1 MDSHLETL
9 AAEYRRRYRIN
20 EKTGRQKLNDLYKSF
35 VKEREGSL
43 LDIAAEVIAV
53 EMLFNQDRVHYES
66 ITPQLEEAHNLASSR
81 QSETMTLAERFEQL
95 SSESDEEREGFFN
108 HLKGKLF
115 EVRVRDQLNSGGRVG
130 DLQLG
135 PGQYAELASNPTNPG
150 VDMFIRNVD
159 GTTAEQLQLKATK
172 YVGPIKSALES
183 GNCGVVTTEEGTA
196 AAAEQMLGENVLNS
210 GISDEALSSEVKAPA
225 VDLIDSPLENFL
237 EATTP
242 ALPFL
247 IITVTEGRKVLVG
260 QQSFQQALNRSAD
273 RATRSLASMSV
284 NAILMLV
291 GAGYVTMPASLLTR
305 YSIDRAKIQ
314 YGLVKRV
321 QSNTTMISSLASS
334 R

>member
-9 AAEYRRRYRIN
+9 ATEYRRRYRIN

-53 EMLFNQDRVHYES
+53 EMLFDQDRVHYES
-66 ITPQLEEAHNLASSR
+66 ITPQHEEAYKLAYST
-81 QSETMTLAERFEQL
+81 QSETMTLAERYEQL
-95 SSESDEEREGFFN
+95 SSESGEEIQGFLN
-108 HLKGKLF
+108 NLIGKYF
-115 EVRVRDQLNSGGRVG
+115 EVRVRDQLNSGGRIG
-130 DLQLG
+130 DLHLSHD
-135 PGQYAELASNPTNPG
+135 QYAELASDPTQPG
-150 VDMFIRNVD
+150 FDLIIRNGD
-159 GTTAEQLQLKATK
+159 GTMDEQLQLKATK
-172 YVGPIKSALES
+172 LMGPIKSALES
-183 GNCGVVTTEEGTA
+183 GNFRVVTTEEGAA
-196 AAAEQMLGENVLNS
+196 AAAEQMVGEKVLNS
-210 GISDEALSSEVKAPA
+210 GISDEALSSEVRAPA

-284 NAILMLV
+284 NAILMLA